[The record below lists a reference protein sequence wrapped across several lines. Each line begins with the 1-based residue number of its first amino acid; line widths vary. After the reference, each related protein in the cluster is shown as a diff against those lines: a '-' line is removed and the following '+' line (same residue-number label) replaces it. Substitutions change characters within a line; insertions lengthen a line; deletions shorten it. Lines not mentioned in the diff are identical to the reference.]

1 VFNVQKHILINNYN
15 PNMNININNSSTV
28 CCPKCE
34 SGHIRRVRRP
44 LFVKQFLS
52 FIPLRRYQCLSCL
65 LTFAGPV
72 TVKPSIT
79 STMVVS
85 RAAELS
91 QPFAK
96 QLVNN

>member
-1 VFNVQKHILINNYN
+1 
-15 PNMNININNSSTV
+15 MNININNSSTV

-44 LFVKQFLS
+44 LFVKQFFN

-65 LTFAGPV
+65 STFAGPV
-72 TVKPSIT
+72 TVKPNIT
-79 STMVVS
+79 NAIVASHP
-85 RAAELS
+85 AELP

-96 QLVNN
+96 QLVNS